1 MMRPKAVVR
10 GFLTLAASMVL
21 GGCAHFVVLNDP
33 LTSTEHNDLGVVYE
47 SNGDLSHAAKEYRR
61 ALKLDSHQ
69 VRARV
74 NLGNIEAANER
85 WRKSEKHYRR
95 ALADSANDAD
105 AMNNLAVALL
115 RQGRELDEAHSLAER
130 AAVSGGERAP
140 IYLATVAEVKAGIQ
154 KNVPSITFVAAPPV
168 AGPPSGQRIRL
179 EFTAP
184 HDWLAQDSSG
194 HSESSSEPVS
204 SYSFVQVDGRGAPT
218 ILPAYADSTG
228 MILLRPGIPGT
239 LETVWLS
246 PNTNATASN
255 IFVFSR
261 DGNGNV
267 SAASNGAAIDGAPY
281 AATMLSMEG
290 VSLAVP
296 IVEQAPERCGQ
307 AALEMVLRYYGA
319 APGVLGTADDAYDAA
334 LHGTLITDLAAA
346 ARRAGYEATIAT
358 LTPES
363 LIALVVAGVPPIVLY
378 QNGHAPVTVTH
389 FGVVTGWDSEHECF
403 TVNDGGAQARTLGRD
418 DLEKRWRTAGC
429 QALIVR
435 RSQP

>member
-1 MMRPKAVVR
+1 MRRKPVVQ

-21 GGCAHFVVLNDP
+21 GGCAHLVVLNDP
-33 LTSTEHNDLGVVYE
+33 LTPTEHNDLGVVYE
-47 SNGDLSHAAKEYRR
+47 SNGELGHAAKEYRR

-85 WRKSEKHYRR
+85 WHKSEQHYRR
-95 ALADSANDAD
+95 ALADSESDGD
-105 AMNNLAVALL
+105 AMNNLAIALL
-115 RQGRELDEAHSLAER
+115 RQGRDLDEAHALAER
-130 AAVSGGERAP
+130 AALTGGERAP
-140 IYLATVAEVKAGIQ
+140 IYLATLAEVKTGIQ
-154 KNVPSITFVAAPPV
+154 KQVPNITFVAE
-168 AGPPSGQRIRL
+168 PSVTGSASRERIRL

-184 HDWLAQDSSG
+184 NDWLAQDSSG
-194 HSESSSEPVS
+194 RSRASPDPVS
-204 SYSFVQVDGRGAPT
+204 SYAFIQVDGRGAPT
-218 ILPAYADSTG
+218 ILPAFADSTG

-239 LETVWLS
+239 RETAWLT
-246 PNTNATASN
+246 PITNATASN

-261 DGNGNV
+261 DASGNV
-267 SAASNGAAIDGAPY
+267 SAASNGVMIDGAPY
-281 AATMLSMEG
+281 AAATANLED

-307 AALEMVLRYYGA
+307 AALEMVLLFYGA
-319 APGVLGTADDAYDAA
+319 APGVLNAAEGAYDAA

-363 LIALVVAGVPPIVLY
+363 LIALVAAGVPPIVLY
-378 QNGHAPVTVTH
+378 QNGPAPLTVTH
-389 FGVVTGWDSEHECF
+389 FGVVTGWDSKRESF
-403 TVNDGGAQARTLGRD
+403 TLNDGGPEPRTLDRD
-418 DLEKRWRTAGC
+418 DLEKRWRTAGS

-435 RSQP
+435 RGQP